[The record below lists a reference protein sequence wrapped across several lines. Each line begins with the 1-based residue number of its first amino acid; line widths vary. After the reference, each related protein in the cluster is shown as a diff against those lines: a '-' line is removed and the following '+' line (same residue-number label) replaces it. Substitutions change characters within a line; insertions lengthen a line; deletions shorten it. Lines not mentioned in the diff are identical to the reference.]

1 MPNKNFYFNSISF
14 LSRTIAHNYG
24 PKHTPA
30 RILGI
35 LVYAT
40 STLYSITKKEQGK
53 AFTLNY
59 LSQHLLGEDSSISN
73 GSDPFNEG

>member
-53 AFTLNY
+53 AFT
-59 LSQHLLGEDSSISN
+59 
-73 GSDPFNEG
+73 